1 MNKTSLTF
9 AFLVAATLVACGKK
23 HESAP
28 SAVATPAPSPAV
40 PAPAPAP
47 APSAQPTQ
55 AQSDLAEKQAK
66 LDYATMEDGYLNDA
80 HGQWAQ
86 SATASSVFGDDQG
99 KTPSEG
105 NLATNIAGNPDGRSW
120 TNNHQDMGFDSFQAV
135 FAKPTIATG
144 VRIVCNETAV
154 KSITKLEL
162 QDSTGRWVTVWS
174 GISDIQP
181 ERRGPRNW
189 FVKAVPKTAAP
200 IQAVKATFANN
211 VASGYKEVDAVQL
224 IGE

>member
-1 MNKTSLTF
+1 MNKTSLTV
-9 AFLVAATLVACGKK
+9 AFLFAASLVACGKK
-23 HESAP
+23 LDSAP
-28 SAVATPAPSPAV
+28 PAAPSPAPAPAV
-40 PAPAPAP
+40 PAPTPAP
-47 APSAQPTQ
+47 IAQPTQ

-105 NLATNIAGNPDGRSW
+105 NLASNIAGKPDGRSW
-120 TNNHQDMGFDSFQAV
+120 TNNRQDMGFDSFQAA
-135 FAKPTIATG
+135 FAKPTVATG
-144 VRIVCNETAV
+144 VRLVCNEYAIR
-154 KSITKLEL
+154 SITKLEL
-162 QDSTGRWVTVWS
+162 QDPTGQWSTVWS

-181 ERRGPRNW
+181 EKRGPRNW
-189 FVKAVPKTAAP
+189 FVKAFPKTAAP